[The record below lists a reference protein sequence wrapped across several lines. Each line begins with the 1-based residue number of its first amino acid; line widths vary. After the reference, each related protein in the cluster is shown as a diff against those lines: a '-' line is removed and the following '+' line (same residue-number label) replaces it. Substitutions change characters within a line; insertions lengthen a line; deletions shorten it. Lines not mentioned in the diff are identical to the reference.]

1 VKCLVTGASG
11 FVGSRLVNELVN
23 LGFEVVAVSK
33 SGGFTSKGQVIHSVD
48 FDHETIPISLFSNVD
63 IVYHL
68 AGIAHQRAAAEEYE
82 QINFAATIKLA
93 KQACSCA
100 VPKFVFLS
108 SVNANR
114 ALDDFT
120 KSVDPYADSKKRAE
134 NELKKR
140 FVDSNMA
147 VEIVRSALVY
157 GKGMKGNLPDL
168 IRAVERGLP
177 RPPDVGARNMI
188 WLDDLVSFLFL
199 VGSEPGDSVRRFIV
213 TDGEV
218 YSLSRIYDAIR
229 SIYDREKANSWL
241 PLSVW
246 SVMAIFN
253 DLFRRLPVGTTF
265 NKLFSH
271 QVFDSSHLRNWEV
284 TISFEDAIEKIL
296 SS

>member
-1 VKCLVTGASG
+1 MKCLVTGASG
-11 FVGSRLVNELVN
+11 FVGSSLVNELLN
-23 LGFEVVAVSK
+23 LGFEVVAISK

-48 FDHETIPISLFSNVD
+48 FGCETIPISLFSNVD

-93 KQACSCA
+93 EQASSCA

-108 SVNANR
+108 SVNANLGS
-114 ALDDFT
+114 ANFT
-120 KSVDPYADSKKRAE
+120 KPFDPYADSKKRAE
-134 NELKKR
+134 SELER
-140 FVDSNMA
+140 QIFGSNMA
-147 VEIVRSALVY
+147 VEIVRSALIY

-168 IRAVERGLP
+168 IRAVERGFP
-177 RPPDVGARNMI
+177 KPPNVGARNMI
-188 WLDDLVSFLFL
+188 SLDDLVSFLIL
-199 VGSEPGDSVRRFIV
+199 VGREPGNSVRKFVV

-229 SIYDREKANSWL
+229 SRSGRDKANSWL

-246 SVMAIFN
+246 SVMALFN

-296 SS
+296 RS

>member
-11 FVGSRLVNELVN
+11 FVGSRLVNELLN

-33 SGGFTSKGQVIHSVD
+33 SGGVTSKGQVIHSID
-48 FDHETIPISLFSNVD
+48 FVCETIPRSLFSNVD

-68 AGIAHQRAAAEEYE
+68 AGIAHQRAASEEYE

-93 KQACSCA
+93 EHACSCA

-114 ALDDFT
+114 GLDDFT
-120 KSVDPYADSKKRAE
+120 KPVDPYADSKKRAE

-140 FVDSNMA
+140 FFDSNMA

-177 RPPDVGARNMI
+177 KPPDVGARNMI
-188 WLDDLVSFLFL
+188 WVDDLVSFLIL
-199 VGSEPGDSVRRFIV
+199 VGSESGDSVRKFVV
-213 TDGEV
+213 TDGEI

-229 SIYDREKANSWL
+229 TMYRRKEINSWL

-246 SVMAIFN
+246 RVLALFN
-253 DLFRRLPVGTTF
+253 DLLRRLPVGTTF

>member
-1 VKCLVTGASG
+1 MKCLVTGASG
-11 FVGSRLVNELVN
+11 FVGSSLVNELLT
-23 LGFEVVAVSK
+23 LGFEVVAISK
-33 SGGFTSKGQVIHSVD
+33 SGGFTSQGQVIHTLD
-48 FDHETIPISLFSNVD
+48 FICETIPISLFSNVD

-68 AGIAHQRAAAEEYE
+68 AGIAHQRASEEEYE
-82 QINFAATIKLA
+82 KINFAATIKLA
-93 KQACSCA
+93 EQACACA
-100 VPKFVFLS
+100 VSKFVFLS
-108 SVNANR
+108 SVNAKIR
-114 ALDDFT
+114 SDDCT
-120 KSVDPYADSKKRAE
+120 KPVDPYADSKKRAE
-134 NELKKR
+134 NELEKH
-140 FVDSNMA
+140 FFDSSMA

-188 WLDDLVSFLFL
+188 WLDDLVSFLIL
-199 VGSEPGDSVRRFIV
+199 VGSEPGDSVRKFVV

-229 SIYDREKANSWL
+229 SRRGRDKVNSWM

-246 SVMAIFN
+246 SVMALFN
-253 DLFRRLPVGTTF
+253 DLLRRLPVGTTF

-271 QVFDSSHLRNWEV
+271 QIFDSSHLKNWEV

>member
-1 VKCLVTGASG
+1 MKCLVTGASG
-11 FVGSRLVNELVN
+11 FVGSSLVNELLN

-33 SGGFTSKGQVIHSVD
+33 SGGFTSKGQVIHSID
-48 FDHETIPISLFSNVD
+48 FVCETIPRSLFSNVD

-68 AGIAHQRAAAEEYE
+68 AGIAHQRAAEEEYE

-93 KQACSCA
+93 EQACSCA

-114 ALDDFT
+114 RSDDFT
-120 KSVDPYADSKKRAE
+120 KPVDPYADSKKRAE
-134 NELKKR
+134 NELEKQ
-140 FVDSNMA
+140 FFYSNMA

-157 GKGMKGNLPDL
+157 GKGMKGNLPGL
-168 IRAVERGLP
+168 IRAVKRGLP
-177 RPPDVGARNMI
+177 RPPNIGARNMI
-188 WLDDLVSFLFL
+188 WLDDLVSFLIL
-199 VGSEPGDSVRRFIV
+199 VGSEPGDSVRKFVV

-229 SIYDREKANSWL
+229 SICGREKVNCWL

-246 SVMAIFN
+246 RVMALFN
-253 DLFRRLPVGTTF
+253 DLFRRLPAGTTF

-271 QVFDSSHLRNWEV
+271 QVFDSSHLRNWKV
-284 TISFEDAIEKIL
+284 TISFENAIEKIL

>member
-1 VKCLVTGASG
+1 MKCFVTGASG
-11 FVGSRLVNELVN
+11 FVGSSLVNKLLN

-33 SGGFTSKGQVIHSVD
+33 SGGVTSKGQVIHSID
-48 FDHETIPISLFSNVD
+48 FTCETIPRSLFSDVD

-68 AGIAHQRAAAEEYE
+68 AGVAHEIAAAEEYE
-82 QINFAATIKLA
+82 QINFAATIELA

-108 SVNANR
+108 SVNANSGSN
-114 ALDDFT
+114 DFT
-120 KSVDPYADSKKRAE
+120 KPITSYADSKKRAE
-134 NELKKR
+134 NELEKQ
-140 FVDSNMA
+140 FFGSDMA

-157 GKGMKGNLPDL
+157 GIGMKGNMPIF
-168 IRAVERGLP
+168 IRAAQRGLP

-188 WLDDLVSFLFL
+188 WLDDLVSFLIL
-199 VGSEPGDSVRRFIV
+199 VGIEPGNSVRKFVV

-229 SIYDREKANSWL
+229 SICGQEKVNSWL

-246 SVMAIFN
+246 RVMAFFN
-253 DLFRRLPVGTTF
+253 DLLRLLPVGTTF
-265 NKLFSH
+265 NKLFSY
-271 QVFDSSHLRNWEV
+271 QVFDSSHLKNWEE